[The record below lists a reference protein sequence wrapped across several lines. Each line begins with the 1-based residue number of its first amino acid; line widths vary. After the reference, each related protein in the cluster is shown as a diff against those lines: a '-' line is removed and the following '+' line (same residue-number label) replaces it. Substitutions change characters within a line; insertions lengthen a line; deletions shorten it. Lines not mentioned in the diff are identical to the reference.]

1 MENVNETAKK
11 NDTSF
16 SIKPN
21 KLIYKQQTKIRTNPP
36 NTCEIDG
43 GTVKMQTETRDKNNR
58 ASMNQHSTY
67 NI

>member
-1 MENVNETAKK
+1 MGTWKTSTKQQK

-43 GTVKMQTETRDKNNR
+43 GTAKMQTETRDKK
-58 ASMNQHSTY
+58 Q
-67 NI
+67 